1 MSFFILI
8 INICAII
15 FIMLMKVKTFI
26 MNNAVAVIAFILA
39 SITIFFVPI
48 DKEYIHYI
56 DYKTITC
63 LFLISCIISAFKDI
77 NFFYYVAREIIIR
90 FNTFRKSYIALI
102 TITFVGSMIIAN
114 DMALITFLPLGY
126 LILKETNNED
136 KEAFVFIMQNIAAN
150 LGGMLTPFGNPQNLY
165 IYTKYN
171 IDNFEFNKIMLI
183 PFLVAILLLYL
194 SSLFVGNEKLILEHQ
209 DIKTHKVKQR
219 IYVFLFVLAI
229 FVVFRYVPLI
239 IGLIIIPII
248 IFLLDRNAFK
258 NVDYSL
264 LMTFVFFFI
273 FSSNL
278 ARIEEVNIFFSNLLK
293 KNVYFTTLLSCQF
306 MSNVPTSILLSKF
319 TNDYIPL
326 LYGVNIGGLGTLI
339 ASLASLITFR
349 NYAALNPKK
358 IGQYLALFTFI
369 NIIFIVIES
378 IVIINLL

>member
-1 MSFFILI
+1 MFK
-8 INICAII
+8 N
-15 FIMLMKVKTFI
+15 FIMKNMIVF
-26 MNNAVAVIAFILA
+26 IAFTL
-39 SITIFFVPI
+39 SLITVFFVPI
-48 DKEYIHYI
+48 DKEYLYYI
-56 DYKTITC
+56 DFKTISC

-77 NFFYYVAREIIIR
+77 NFFYAVARHIIIK
-90 FNTFRKSYIALI
+90 FNTLRKSYIALI
-102 TITFVGSMIIAN
+102 TITFIGSMIIAN

-136 KEAFVFIMQNIAAN
+136 KEAFVFIMQNVAAN

-171 IDNFEFNKIMLI
+171 INNLEFMKIMLI
-183 PFLVAILLLYL
+183 PFIVAIILLYC
-194 SSLFVGNEKLILEHQ
+194 SSLFIKNDKLTLIHQ
-209 DIKTHKVKQR
+209 DVKTHKIKEK
-219 IYVFLFVLAI
+219 IYILLFVLAI

-248 IFLLDRNAFK
+248 IFLLDKKAFK
-258 NVDYSL
+258 YIDYSL

-278 ARIEEVNIFFSNLLK
+278 ARIDFINQFFSNLLK
-293 KNVYFTTLLSCQF
+293 RNTYFTTLLSCQF

-339 ASLASLITFR
+339 ASLASLITFK
-349 NYAALNPKK
+349 NYITLNPSK
-358 IGQYLALFTFI
+358 IKNYLILFSFI
-369 NIIFIVIES
+369 NIIFITIES
-378 IVIINLL
+378 FIILFLI